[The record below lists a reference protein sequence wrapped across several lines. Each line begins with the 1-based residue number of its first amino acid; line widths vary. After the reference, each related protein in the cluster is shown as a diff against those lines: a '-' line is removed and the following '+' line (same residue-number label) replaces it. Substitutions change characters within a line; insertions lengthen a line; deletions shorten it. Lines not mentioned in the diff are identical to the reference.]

1 MRSPAIAALAAAL
14 VLAPQFAEAPDAF
27 GDVEGF
33 SVLSFGRWNG
43 P

>member
-1 MRSPAIAALAAAL
+1 MRPTAIAALAAPPL
-14 VLAPQFAEAPDAF
+14 LAPQLAEAADAF

-33 SVLSFGRWNG
+33 SVLSFDRWNG